1 LFFFSFLFFPA
12 KKPQLGQ
19 PFTKSFSSPVKPH
32 LGQRTF
38 SKKHP
43 HLGQRSVLRSTVAPQ
58 LSQKKRAATI
68 TAYPAVLPDAGQDPL
83 ADAGQEAHDGAAEE
97 GLPVEGA
104 VPAEAAGVS
113 AGFGGVF
120 PSGLEEAALLFLSVE

>member
-43 HLGQRSVLRSTVAPQ
+43 HFGQRSVLRSTVAPQ

-68 TAYPAVLPDAGQDPL
+68 TAYPAVPDAGQDPL
-83 ADAGQEAHDGAAEE
+83 ADAGQEAHGAAAAE

-104 VPAEAAGVS
+104 VPAEAAAS